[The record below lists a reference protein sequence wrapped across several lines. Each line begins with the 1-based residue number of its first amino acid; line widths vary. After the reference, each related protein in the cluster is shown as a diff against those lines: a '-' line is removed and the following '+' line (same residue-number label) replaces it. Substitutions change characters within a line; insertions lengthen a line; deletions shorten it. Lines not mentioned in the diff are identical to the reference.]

1 MGEDENTQNRQSVE
15 VGGAKK
21 VGVERNERGEEVS

>member
-1 MGEDENTQNRQSVE
+1 MKVGVE

-21 VGVERNERGEEVS
+21 VGPVVGRYVGDDELESGD